1 MPEYYIGLI
10 SGTSIDAIDAVLIGM
25 KGDDNPEIISSLA
38 SPIEES
44 IRVPL
49 LALIK
54 QGGDAT
60 LERLSTLDVMLGRLF
75 AGTVQQLLK
84 QAGLNGSQIRA
95 IGSHGQT
102 VFHQPGGETPTSI
115 QIGDPNLI
123 AEITGITTVADFR
136 RRDMAAG
143 GQGAP
148 MVPAFH
154 RAVFYS
160 DSEDRVVVNIGGI
173 ANITILPKDGN
184 RPVSGFDTGPGNTL
198 MDLWT
203 LKFLNQTMDRDG
215 QFAGRGMV
223 NNELLEQLLADS
235 YFSRPAPKST
245 GREYFNLKWLLKNFG
260 PAKTKPE
267 DTQAT
272 LCELT
277 AISIMQAIKESAP
290 DTQRILVCGG
300 GAHNP
305 LLMSRMR
312 ELGGG
317 IIIDDTSIAGIGP
330 DWVEAVAFAWLA
342 RNTLQGRAGN
352 IPTVTGARS
361 EVVLGGIYPA
371 GHC

>member
-10 SGTSIDAIDAVLIGM
+10 SGTSIDAIDTVLIGM
-25 KGDDNPEIISSLA
+25 KGDGKPEIISSLA

-49 LALIK
+49 HALIK
-54 QGGDAT
+54 QGADAT
-60 LERLSTLDVMLGRLF
+60 LGQLTKLDVMLGRLF
-75 AGTVQQLLK
+75 AGAVQQLLK
-84 QAGLNGSQIRA
+84 QAGLTGPQIKA

-102 VFHQPGGETPTSI
+102 VFHQPEVGTPTSI

-154 RAVFYS
+154 QAVFHS

-173 ANITILPKDGN
+173 ANITVLPKDGN
-184 RPVSGFDTGPGNTL
+184 QPVTGFDTGPGNTL

-215 QFAGRGMV
+215 QFAEKGVV
-223 NNELLEQLLADS
+223 NNELLEQLLADN

-245 GREYFNLKWLLKNFG
+245 GREYFNLSWLLKNFG
-260 PAKTKPE
+260 PTKTRPE

-277 AISIMQAIKESAP
+277 AVSVMQAIKKSAP

-300 GAHNP
+300 GSHNP
-305 LLMSRMR
+305 LLMSRMHK
-312 ELGGG
+312 LGGD
-317 IIIDDTSIAGIGP
+317 IIFDNTSMAGIDP
-330 DWVEAVAFAWLA
+330 DWVEAAAFAWLA
-342 RNTLQGRAGN
+342 CKTLEGN
-352 IPTVTGARS
+352 SGNLPSVTGARS
-361 EVVLGGIYPA
+361 ECVLGGIYQA
-371 GHC
+371 GL